1 MDGEETRDFEAVY
14 RLCAPLMGRCLRRLG
29 CPAQDVEDVIQDAF
43 VKALL
48 HMEDYRG
55 DCQLSVWLCQI
66 AKNTWFSLLRR
77 QKRSLPLPEVEEA
90 VWDQVWCEWA
100 ELMDALPEPHRT
112 VFRARALE
120 GRGYRE
126 IGRAWGRSESWARVT
141 FYRARQR
148 MRKMLEERG
157 E

>member
-1 MDGEETRDFEAVY
+1 M
-14 RLCAPLMGRCLRRLG
+14 
-29 CPAQDVEDVIQDAF
+29 
-43 VKALL
+43 
-48 HMEDYRG
+48 
-55 DCQLSVWLCQI
+55 
-66 AKNTWFSLLRR
+66 
-77 QKRSLPLPEVEEA
+77 
-90 VWDQVWCEWA
+90 WDQVWCEWA

-148 MRKMLEERG
+148 MRQMLEERG